1 MTHSEV
7 CAVLN
12 ELIQMDYDA
21 IVAYRQAIDHIDV
34 SAVRDQLMVYQNDH
48 VRHTLNL
55 SDIVRRL
62 SEQPCERDGNT
73 TELVTEGFA
82 AVGSSAGTDEALNAM
97 CANEKLVSKKY
108 RQYAALPMPT
118 DIRAQVELNYHDE
131 QRHLSYI
138 ELKLSQKTASSSM

>member
-12 ELIQMDYDA
+12 ELIQLDYDA
-21 IVAYRQAIDHIDV
+21 IVVYSQAIDRIDV
-34 SAVRDQLMVYQNDH
+34 APLRDQLMVYQNDH

-62 SEQPCERDGNT
+62 GEQPCQG
-73 TELVTEGFA
+73 EGGA
-82 AVGSSAGTDEALNAM
+82 AVSDSAEPAEALKTLY
-97 CANEKLVSKKY
+97 ANEKLANKKY
-108 RQYAALPMPT
+108 RQSVALPLPI

-138 ELKLSQKTASSSM
+138 ELRLSQKAAASSI

>member
-12 ELIQMDYDA
+12 ELIQLDCDA
-21 IVAYRQAIDHIDV
+21 IVAYRQAIDHIEIA
-34 SAVRDQLMVYQNDH
+34 AVRDQLMVYQNDH

-62 SEQPCERDGNT
+62 GQQPCQCGT
-73 TELVTEGFA
+73 GTIELVTEGLA
-82 AVGSSAGTDEALNAM
+82 AIGGSAGTEEALKAM
-97 CANEKLVSKKY
+97 HANEKLVNRTY

-118 DIRAQVELNYHDE
+118 DMRAQVELNYHDE
-131 QRHLSYI
+131 QRHLSYL
-138 ELKLSQKTASSSM
+138 ELKLSKKMAASSM